1 MICFAARLA
10 NPKRVAIA
18 ALDPARKWLW
28 CANQDS
34 QDVVSFA
41 IAADGTLT
49 QGTRVQLPGCPNYVT
64 APTGK
69 NFGGAYG
76 HGASKA
82 GLSRKVLVPDASL
95 GPVPEPGAATAATEA
110 EAEVV
115 EEGEAAAG
123 EDLTQPAAWQAFCA
137 EARAKGVSVPGIYP
151 YSPEREAA
159 VREALAKL

>member
-1 MICFAARLA
+1 M
-10 NPKRVAIA
+10 
-18 ALDPARKWLW
+18 
-28 CANQDS
+28 
-34 QDVVSFA
+34 SFA

-95 GPVPEPGAATAATEA
+95 GPVPEPGAVGGAAEVETEA